1 MVWGWELVVDL
12 KGCDKAFITD
22 SKRIKEFVAE
32 LVESI
37 DMKAYG
43 KPLLKDFANHDP
55 TKGGYTLVQMIE
67 TSSITGHFV
76 SATGDAYLNIFSC
89 KHFDMTV
96 AMNVIKKYFKPEDHR
111 FSMLNRGYFG

>member
-1 MVWGWELVVDL
+1 MAWGYELIVDMKEGDKDFITNPKMIRKFVKELV
-12 KGCDKAFITD
+12 A
-22 SKRIKEFVAE
+22 R
-32 LVESI
+32 I

-67 TSSITGHFV
+67 TSTITGHFV

-89 KHFDMTV
+89 KPFDSEDALDT
-96 AMNVIKKYFKPEDHR
+96 IKKYFKPKEHV
-111 FSMLNRGYFG
+111 SSLLNRG